1 MFRKPYHKFAFLLVV
16 AMIVSL
22 GATVAA
28 SQQEMH
34 KKIQPRELTRTVTSS
49 YGISQTDKVIG
60 SETVIRSDYSDNS
73 IVFLS
78 TVTLKPAEGIEI
90 VVESELT
97 VEAESHFPIRY
108 KMKKN
113 VLRGG
118 SDLTQENFVD
128 LYSNVAVFRAKMG
141 EGEKVV
147 RKVIPAG
154 TAFIGGNASSH
165 YYQLLYWYNRDLGG
179 RQTFDVL
186 DLDAKLTNPV
196 VFHMTT
202 AEDVVVSDE
211 TITATV
217 FILEQEK
224 RSPVKIYVDENDR
237 IVKFEKNFM
246 IYELT
251 EWSEKTGRASGK

>member
-1 MFRKPYHKFAFLLVV
+1 MFRKLFHKSAVLLAA
-16 AMIVSL
+16 AMIISL
-22 GATVAA
+22 GATAA
-28 SQQEMH
+28 APQQGMH
-34 KKIQPRELTRTVTSS
+34 KEVQPRELNRTVTSS
-49 YGISQTDKVIG
+49 YAITQTDKVIG
-60 SETVIRSDYSDNS
+60 SETVLRSDYSDNS
-73 IVFLS
+73 IVFWS
-78 TVTLKPAEGIEI
+78 KVTLNPAEGLEI

-97 VEAESHFPIRY
+97 LEAESHFPIRY

-128 LYSNVAVFRAKMG
+128 LYSNVAVFRSKMG
-141 EGEKVV
+141 EGEKAVK
-147 RKVIPAG
+147 KVIPAG
-154 TAFIGGNASSH
+154 AAFVGGNASSH

-186 DLDAKLTNPV
+186 DLDAKVTGPV
-196 VFHMTT
+196 VLHMTT
-202 AEDVVVSDE
+202 VEDVVAGGK
-211 TITATV
+211 TITATAFV
-217 FILEQEK
+217 LEQEK

-237 IVKFEKNFM
+237 IVKFERNFM